1 MKLSEEIKE
10 DIEKIGFTNYSNNL
24 LKTQKS
30 YRERLKRTILPKVE
44 QFEQTQN
51 ELIEIIEMK
60 LNAEC
65 MLCKKDI
72 KEDINGCLEN
82 CLNNDFRKKLL
93 NIKDGK

>member
-1 MKLSEEIKE
+1 MKLSEEFRE
-10 DIEKIGFTNYSNNL
+10 DLEKTKDGYLAFFLT
-24 LKTQKS
+24 
-30 YRERLKRTILPKVE
+30 ERLRIYLPKIQQLE
-44 QFEQTQN
+44 KEKH